1 MSFLKININ
10 HRDYSSWNI
19 LDASTLLQLDKISL
33 SSDKISLSSDKIS
46 LSSDKISLSVDLEF
60 SPIQHKL
67 FTGDVFSFE
76 NQVVTI
82 HNSSVRTMQD
92 IPAVLILADNK
103 TYGRTKVTKGK
114 LLYKCIPD
122 DIRLPIFL
130 VPYEIK
136 HVGFS
141 KVFSNLYVTINFSDW
156 TNDLPLATL
165 MQNIGP
171 VDILENFYEYQL
183 YCKSLNAS
191 MQKFNNATKMLVKD
205 DHETFI
211 HKIFKSHPLIEDRT
225 SLYHVF
231 SIDPLGSS
239 DFDDAFSITLLDE
252 NTILLSIY
260 IANVTIIMD
269 ALNLWSSVSKRIAT
283 IYLPDKKRP
292 MLPTILSDCLCSLQ
306 KGSSRFALSLD
317 LVINQ
322 INGDI
327 ISIKYSN
334 CLIRV
339 NKNYVYEE
347 PALLKNSS
355 YILLLAT
362 TRLLSKKYK
371 YINNVTGS
379 HDVVAYLMILMNYF
393 SAKELLKNKV
403 GIFRSTIVNAKQQ
416 LLPDNVPEDVAK
428 FIKIW
433 NSSFGQ
439 YVVLNDDLGL
449 NLDVLNHSLLNM
461 DSYIHITSP
470 IRRLVDLLN
479 LIKFQEVFQLSTPL
493 SQNASDFYMHWTDK
507 IDYINVTMR
516 AIKKIQNDCCL
527 LDTFSKNRVLDKLY
541 DGYCFDKIARSDGL
555 FQYIVFLPELKLTS
569 KITIRE
575 DLQNYQLKQYK
586 LFLFNNEERFKK
598 KIRLQLCN

>member
-1 MSFLKININ
+1 MSLLKININ
-10 HRDYSSWNI
+10 HRNYSDWNI
-19 LDASTLLQLDKISL
+19 LDADTLLQLDKISL
-33 SSDKISLSSDKIS
+33 TSLF
-46 LSSDKISLSVDLEF
+46 VDVEF
-60 SPIQHKL
+60 DPIQHKL
-67 FTGDVFSFE
+67 FTGDVFTFE
-76 NQVVTI
+76 NGIVTI
-82 HNSSVRTMQD
+82 HNSPVRSMQD

-122 DIRLPIFL
+122 DIRLPVFL

-156 TNDLPLATL
+156 TSNALPFATL
-165 MQNIGP
+165 TQNIGP
-171 VDILENFYEYQL
+171 VSILENFYEYQL
-183 YCKSLNAS
+183 YCKSLNTS
-191 MQKFNNATKMLVKD
+191 MQKFNNATKMLVKE
-205 DHETFI
+205 DHEAFI
-211 HKIFKSHPLIEDRT
+211 RNIVLKHPLIEDRT
-225 SLYHVF
+225 SSYTVF
-231 SIDPLGSS
+231 SIDPSNCT
-239 DFDDAFSITLLDE
+239 DFDDAFSIKLQDD
-252 NTILLSIY
+252 NTVLLSIY

-306 KGSSRFALSLD
+306 KGSSRFAFVLD

-322 INGDI
+322 TNGTI
-327 ISIKYSN
+327 ISTKYSN

-347 PALLKNSS
+347 PDLLKKSS
-355 YILLLAT
+355 YILLLDT
-362 TRLLSKKYK
+362 TRLLSQKYK
-371 YINNVTGS
+371 YINHISGS

-393 SAKELLKNKV
+393 SAKELLKTKV
-403 GIFRSTIVNAKQQ
+403 GIFRSTVVNTKQQ
-416 LLPDNVPEDVAK
+416 TILPDNVPEDVVK
-428 FIKIW
+428 FVKIW

-439 YVVLNDDLGL
+439 YVVLNRDLEL
-449 NLDVLNHSLLNM
+449 NLEHSLLNM
-461 DSYIHITSP
+461 DAYIHITSP

-479 LIKFQEVFQLSTPL
+479 LIKFQEVLQLSTL
-493 SQNASDFYMHWTDK
+493 SQNASDFYLYWTDK

-516 AIKKIQNDCCL
+516 AIKKIQNDCSL
-527 LDTFSKNRVLDKLY
+527 LDTFNKGCILDKLY

-569 KITIRE
+569 KVTIRE
-575 DLQNYQLKQYK
+575 DLNNYQLKQYK

-598 KIRLQLCN
+598 KIRLQFCN

>member
-10 HRDYSSWNI
+10 HRDYSSWTI
-19 LDASTLLQLDKISL
+19 LDDFTLLP
-33 SSDKISLSSDKIS
+33 
-46 LSSDKISLSVDLEF
+46 SVDLEF
-60 SPIQHKL
+60 APIQHKL

-103 TYGRTKVTKGK
+103 TYGRTKGIKGK

-156 TNDLPLATL
+156 INALPLATL
-165 MQNIGP
+165 TQNIGP
-171 VDILENFYEYQL
+171 IDILDNFYEYQL

-191 MQKFNNATKMLVKD
+191 MQKFNNATKTLVKE

-211 HKIFKSHPLIEDRT
+211 KNIFLKYPSIEDRT
-225 SLYHVF
+225 SSYHVF
-231 SIDPLGSS
+231 SVDPLGST
-239 DFDDAFSITLLDE
+239 DFDDAFSIKLLND
-252 NTILLSIY
+252 NTVLLSIY
-260 IANVTIIMD
+260 IANVAILLNE
-269 ALNLWSSVSKRIAT
+269 LNLWSSVSKRIST

-292 MLPTILSDCLCSLQ
+292 MLPSILSDCLCSLQ
-306 KGSSRFALSLD
+306 KGSSRFALVL
-317 LVINQ
+317 
-322 INGDI
+322 DI
-327 ISIKYSN
+327 IIDQTNNEIVSMKYSN

-339 NKNYVYEE
+339 SKNYVYEE
-347 PALLKNSS
+347 PDLLNLAQYS
-355 YILLLAT
+355 LLLDT
-362 TRLLSKKYK
+362 TKKLSKKYK

-403 GIFRSTIVNAKQQ
+403 GIFRSTVVNVKQQ
-416 LLPDNVPEDVAK
+416 TILPDNVPEDVVK
-428 FIKIW
+428 FVKIW

-439 YVVLNDDLGL
+439 YVVINDEQSLDLDL
-449 NLDVLNHSLLNM
+449 LNHSLLNM
-461 DSYIHITSP
+461 DAYIHITSP

-479 LIKFQEVFQLSTPL
+479 IIKFQEVFQLSITL
-493 SQNASDFYMHWTDK
+493 SQNASDFFMHWTDK

-527 LDTFSKNRVLDKLY
+527 LDTFSKNHVLDKLY

-575 DLQNYQLKQYK
+575 DLNNYQLKQYK

>member
-1 MSFLKININ
+1 MSLLKININ
-10 HRDYSSWNI
+10 HRDYSNWTI
-19 LDASTLLQLDKISL
+19 LDADTLLPS
-33 SSDKISLSSDKIS
+33 
-46 LSSDKISLSVDLEF
+46 SLSVNVEF
-60 SPIQHKL
+60 DPIQHKL
-67 FTGDVFSFE
+67 FTGDIFTFE
-76 NQVVTI
+76 NGIVTI
-82 HNSSVRTMQD
+82 HNSPVRNMLD

-103 TYGRTKVTKGK
+103 TYGRTKGIKGK

-122 DIRLPIFL
+122 DIRLPVFL

-156 TNDLPLATL
+156 TINALPFATL
-165 MQNIGP
+165 TQNIGP
-171 VDILENFYEYQL
+171 VNILENFYEYQL
-183 YCKSLNAS
+183 YCKSLNTS
-191 MQKFNNATKMLVKD
+191 MQKFNNATKMLVKE
-205 DHETFI
+205 DHEAFI
-211 HKIFKSHPLIEDRT
+211 RNIVLKHPSIEDRT
-225 SLYHVF
+225 SSYTVF
-231 SIDPLGSS
+231 SIDPANCT
-239 DFDDAFSITLLDE
+239 DFDDAFSIKILDD
-252 NTILLSIY
+252 NTVLLSIY

-306 KGSSRFALSLD
+306 KGSSRFAFVLD

-322 INGDI
+322 TNGTI
-327 ISIKYSN
+327 ISTKYSN

-339 NKNYVYEE
+339 SKNYVYEE
-347 PALLKNSS
+347 PDLLKKSS
-355 YILLLAT
+355 YILLLDT
-362 TRLLSKKYK
+362 TRLLSQKYK
-371 YINNVTGS
+371 YINHISGS

-393 SAKELLKNKV
+393 SAKELLKTKV
-403 GIFRSTIVNAKQQ
+403 GIFRSTVVNAKQQ
-416 LLPDNVPEDVAK
+416 TILPDNVPEDVVK
-428 FIKIW
+428 FVKIW

-439 YVVLNDDLGL
+439 YVVLNGDLEL
-449 NLDVLNHSLLNM
+449 NLEHSLLNM
-461 DSYIHITSP
+461 DAYIHITSP

-479 LIKFQEVFQLSTPL
+479 LIKFQEVLQLSML
-493 SQNASDFYMHWTDK
+493 SQNASDFYLYWTDK

-516 AIKKIQNDCCL
+516 AIKKIQNDCSL
-527 LDTFSKNRVLDKLY
+527 LDTFNKGCILDKLY

-569 KITIRE
+569 KVTIRE
-575 DLQNYQLKQYK
+575 DLNNYQLKQYK

>member
-10 HRDYSSWNI
+10 HRNYSDWCI
-19 LDASTLLQLDKISL
+19 LNADTLLPLDKTSL
-33 SSDKISLSSDKIS
+33 F
-46 LSSDKISLSVDLEF
+46 VDVDVEF
-60 SPIQHKL
+60 EPIQHKL
-67 FTGDVFSFE
+67 FSGDVFTFE
-76 NQVVTI
+76 NGIVTI
-82 HNSSVRTMQD
+82 CNSSVRTMQD

-103 TYGRTKVTKGK
+103 TYGRKKGIKGK
-114 LLYKCIPD
+114 LLYKCVPD
-122 DIRLPIFL
+122 DVRLPVFL

-156 TNDLPLATL
+156 SGNSLPLATL
-165 MQNIGP
+165 TQTIGP
-171 VDILENFYEYQL
+171 VDVLENFYEYQL

-191 MQKFNNATKMLVKD
+191 MQKLNDATKMLVKS
-205 DHETFI
+205 DHEAFI
-211 HKIFKSHPLIEDRT
+211 HTIFSKHPLIEDRT
-225 SLYHVF
+225 SPLNHVF

-239 DFDDAFSITLLDE
+239 DFDDAFSIKLLDD
-252 NTILLSIY
+252 NTVQLSIY

-269 ALNLWSSVSKRIAT
+269 ALNLWPSVSKRIAT

-306 KGSSRFALSLD
+306 KGSCRFALSLD
-317 LVINQ
+317 LILEKD
-322 INGDI
+322 GTI
-327 ISIKYSN
+327 ISTKYSN

-347 PALLKNSS
+347 PDLLKNAS
-355 YILLLAT
+355 YILLLDTA
-362 TRLLSKKYK
+362 RLLSKKYK
-371 YINNVTGS
+371 YINHVAGS

-393 SAKELLKNKV
+393 SAKKLLKEKV
-403 GIFRSTIVNAKQQ
+403 GIFRSTVVNPLQTV
-416 LLPDNVPEDVAK
+416 LPNDVPEDVGK

-439 YVVLNDDLGL
+439 YIVVNDDLSL
-449 NLDVLNHSLLNM
+449 INTAHSLLDM
-461 DSYIHITSP
+461 DAYIHITSP

-479 LIKFQEVFQLSTPL
+479 IVKFQEVFQLSITL
-493 SQNASDFYMHWTDK
+493 SQSASEFYTHWTDK

-516 AIKKIQNDCCL
+516 AIKKIQNDCSL
-527 LDTFSKNRVLDKLY
+527 LDTFNKGHVLDKLY

-569 KITIRE
+569 KVTIRE
-575 DLQNYQLKQYK
+575 DLNNYQLKKYK

>member
-1 MSFLKININ
+1 MSLLKININ
-10 HRDYSSWNI
+10 HRNYSDWCI
-19 LDASTLLQLDKISL
+19 LNADTLL
-33 SSDKISLSSDKIS
+33 SS
-46 LSSDKISLSVDLEF
+46 SLSVDVEF
-60 SPIQHKL
+60 DPIQHKL
-67 FTGDVFSFE
+67 FTGDVFAFE

-82 HNSSVRTMQD
+82 HNSPVRNMQD

-122 DIRLPIFL
+122 DIRLPVFL

-156 TNDLPLATL
+156 TSNALPFATL
-165 MQNIGP
+165 TQNIGP
-171 VDILENFYEYQL
+171 VNILENFYEYQL
-183 YCKSLNAS
+183 YCKSLNTS
-191 MQKFNNATKMLVKD
+191 MQKFNNATKMLVKE
-205 DHETFI
+205 DHEAFI
-211 HKIFKSHPLIEDRT
+211 RNIVLKHPSIEDRT
-225 SLYHVF
+225 SSYTVF
-231 SIDPLGSS
+231 SIDPSNCT
-239 DFDDAFSITLLDE
+239 DFDDAFSIKIQDD
-252 NTILLSIY
+252 NTVLLSIY

-306 KGSSRFALSLD
+306 KGSSRFAFVLD

-322 INGDI
+322 TNCTI
-327 ISIKYSN
+327 ISTKYSN

-339 NKNYVYEE
+339 HKNYVYEE
-347 PALLKNSS
+347 PDLLKNSS
-355 YILLLAT
+355 YILLLDT
-362 TRLLSKKYK
+362 TRLLSQKYK
-371 YINNVTGS
+371 YINHISGS

-393 SAKELLKNKV
+393 SAKELLKTKV
-403 GIFRSTIVNAKQQ
+403 GIFRSTVVNTNQQ
-416 LLPDNVPEDVAK
+416 TILPDNVPEDVVK
-428 FIKIW
+428 FVKIW

-439 YVVLNDDLGL
+439 YVVLNGDLDL
-449 NLDVLNHSLLNM
+449 NLEHSLLNM
-461 DSYIHITSP
+461 DAYIHITSP

-479 LIKFQEVFQLSTPL
+479 LIKFQEVLQLSTL
-493 SQNASDFYMHWTDK
+493 SQNASEFYTHWTDK

-516 AIKKIQNDCCL
+516 AIKKIQNDCSL
-527 LDTFSKNRVLDKLY
+527 LDTFNKGCILDKLY

-569 KITIRE
+569 KVTIRE
-575 DLQNYQLKQYK
+575 DLNNYQLKQYK

>member
-1 MSFLKININ
+1 MSLLKININ
-10 HRDYSSWNI
+10 HRDYSNWTI
-19 LDASTLLQLDKISL
+19 LDADTLLQLDKISL
-33 SSDKISLSSDKIS
+33 TSLF
-46 LSSDKISLSVDLEF
+46 VDVEF
-60 SPIQHKL
+60 DPIQHKL
-67 FTGDVFSFE
+67 FTGDVFALE
-76 NQVVTI
+76 NGIVTI
-82 HNSSVRTMQD
+82 HNSPVRNMQD

-141 KVFSNLYVTINFSDW
+141 KVFFNLYVTINFSDW
-156 TNDLPLATL
+156 TSNALPFATL
-165 MQNIGP
+165 TQNIGP
-171 VDILENFYEYQL
+171 VSILENFYEYQL
-183 YCKSLNAS
+183 YCKSLNTS
-191 MQKFNNATKMLVKD
+191 MQKFNNATKMLVKE
-205 DHETFI
+205 DHEAFI
-211 HKIFKSHPLIEDRT
+211 RNIVLKHPSIEDRT
-225 SLYHVF
+225 SSYTVF
-231 SIDPLGSS
+231 SIDPSNCT
-239 DFDDAFSITLLDE
+239 DFDDAFSIKLQDD
-252 NTILLSIY
+252 NTVLLSIY

-306 KGSSRFALSLD
+306 KGSSRFAFVLD

-322 INGDI
+322 TNGEI
-327 ISIKYSN
+327 ISTKYSN

-339 NKNYVYEE
+339 HKNYVYEE
-347 PALLKNSS
+347 PDILKNSA
-355 YILLLAT
+355 YILLLDT
-362 TRLLSKKYK
+362 TRLLSQKYK
-371 YINNVTGS
+371 YINHISGS

-393 SAKELLKNKV
+393 SAKELLKTKV
-403 GIFRSTIVNAKQQ
+403 GIFRSTVVNTKQQ
-416 LLPDNVPEDVAK
+416 TILPDNVPEDVVK
-428 FIKIW
+428 FVKIW

-439 YVVLNDDLGL
+439 YVVLNRDLEL
-449 NLDVLNHSLLNM
+449 NLEHSLLNM
-461 DSYIHITSP
+461 DAYIHITSP

-479 LIKFQEVFQLSTPL
+479 LIKFQEVLQLSTL
-493 SQNASDFYMHWTDK
+493 SQNASDFYLYWTDK

-516 AIKKIQNDCCL
+516 AIKKIQNDCSL
-527 LDTFSKNRVLDKLY
+527 LDTFNKGCILDKLY

-569 KITIRE
+569 KVTIRE
-575 DLQNYQLKQYK
+575 DLNNYQLKQYK

>member
-1 MSFLKININ
+1 MSLLKININ
-10 HRDYSSWNI
+10 HRNYSDWCIFSA
-19 LDASTLLQLDKISL
+19 DTLLPLDKIS
-33 SSDKISLSSDKIS
+33 
-46 LSSDKISLSVDLEF
+46 ISLSVDVEF
-60 SPIQHKL
+60 EPIQHKL
-67 FTGDVFSFE
+67 FSGDVFTFE
-76 NQVVTI
+76 NDIATI
-82 HNSSVRTMQD
+82 HNSPVRNMQD
-92 IPAVLILADNK
+92 IPAVLILTDNK

-114 LLYKCIPD
+114 LLYKCVPD

-156 TNDLPLATL
+156 SGNTLPFATL
-165 MQNIGP
+165 TQTIGP
-171 VDILENFYEYQL
+171 IDILENFYEYQL
-183 YCKSLNAS
+183 YCKSLNTS
-191 MQKFNNATKMLVKD
+191 MQKFNNATKMLVKE
-205 DHETFI
+205 DHEAFI
-211 HKIFKSHPLIEDRT
+211 HNIFLKHPLIEDRT
-225 SLYHVF
+225 SSYTVF
-231 SIDPLGSS
+231 SIDPSNCS
-239 DFDDAFSITLLDE
+239 DFDDAFSIKIQDD
-252 NTILLSIY
+252 NTVLLSIY

-306 KGSSRFALSLD
+306 KGSSRFAFVL
-317 LVINQ
+317 
-322 INGDI
+322 DI
-327 ISIKYSN
+327 IIDQTNNEIISTKYSN

-339 NKNYVYEE
+339 HKNYVYEE
-347 PALLKNSS
+347 PDLLKNSS
-355 YILLLAT
+355 YILLLDT
-362 TRLLSKKYK
+362 TRLLSQKYK
-371 YINNVTGS
+371 YINHISGS

-403 GIFRSTIVNAKQQ
+403 GIFRSTVVNAKQQ
-416 LLPDNVPEDVAK
+416 PILPDNVPEDVVK
-428 FIKIW
+428 FVKIW

-439 YVVLNDDLGL
+439 YVVLNGDLGL
-449 NLDVLNHSLLNM
+449 NLGLDLLNHSLLNM
-461 DSYIHITSP
+461 DAYIHITSP
-470 IRRLVDLLN
+470 IRRIVDLLN
-479 LIKFQEVFQLSTPL
+479 LVKFQEVFQLSTHL
-493 SQNASDFYMHWTDK
+493 SQNASDFYTHWTDK

-527 LDTFSKNRVLDKLY
+527 LNTFSIDCVLDKLY

-575 DLQNYQLKQYK
+575 DLNNYQLKQYK

>member
-10 HRDYSSWNI
+10 HRNYSDWCI
-19 LDASTLLQLDKISL
+19 LNADTLLPLDKT
-33 SSDKISLSSDKIS
+33 
-46 LSSDKISLSVDLEF
+46 SVFVDVEF
-60 SPIQHKL
+60 EPIQHKL
-67 FTGDVFSFE
+67 FSGDVFTFE
-76 NQVVTI
+76 NGIVTI
-82 HNSSVRTMQD
+82 CNSSVRTMQD

-103 TYGRTKVTKGK
+103 TYGRKKGIKGK
-114 LLYKCIPD
+114 LLYKCVPD
-122 DIRLPIFL
+122 DVRLPVFL

-156 TNDLPLATL
+156 SGNSLPLATL
-165 MQNIGP
+165 TQTIGP
-171 VDILENFYEYQL
+171 VDVLENFYEYQL

-191 MQKFNNATKMLVKD
+191 MQKFNDATKMQVKA
-205 DHETFI
+205 DHEAFI
-211 HKIFKSHPLIEDRT
+211 HTIFLKHPLIEDRT
-225 SLYHVF
+225 SPLNHVF
-231 SIDPLGSS
+231 SIDPFGSS
-239 DFDDAFSITLLDE
+239 DFDDAFSIKLLDD
-252 NTILLSIY
+252 NTVQLSIY

-269 ALNLWSSVSKRIAT
+269 ALNLWPSVSKRIAT

-317 LVINQ
+317 LILEKD
-322 INGDI
+322 GTI
-327 ISIKYSN
+327 ISTKYSN

-339 NKNYVYEE
+339 NQNYVYEE
-347 PALLKNSS
+347 PDLLKNSS
-355 YILLLAT
+355 YILLLDT

-371 YINNVTGS
+371 YINHVVGS

-393 SAKELLKNKV
+393 SAKKLLKEKV
-403 GIFRSTIVNAKQQ
+403 GIFRSTIVNPLQTV
-416 LLPDNVPEDVAK
+416 LPDDVPEDVGK

-439 YVVLNDDLGL
+439 YIVVNDDLSL
-449 NLDVLNHSLLNM
+449 ITTAHSLLDM
-461 DSYIHITSP
+461 DAYIHITSP

-479 LIKFQEVFQLSTPL
+479 IVKFQEVFQLSITL
-493 SQNASDFYMHWTDK
+493 SQSASDFYTHWTDK

-516 AIKKIQNDCCL
+516 AIKKIQNDCSL
-527 LDTFSKNRVLDKLY
+527 LDTFNKGHVLDKLY

-569 KITIRE
+569 KVTIRE
-575 DLQNYQLKQYK
+575 DFNNYQLKKYK

>member
-1 MSFLKININ
+1 
-10 HRDYSSWNI
+10 
-19 LDASTLLQLDKISL
+19 
-33 SSDKISLSSDKIS
+33 
-46 LSSDKISLSVDLEF
+46 
-60 SPIQHKL
+60 
-67 FTGDVFSFE
+67 
-76 NQVVTI
+76 
-82 HNSSVRTMQD
+82 
-92 IPAVLILADNK
+92 
-103 TYGRTKVTKGK
+103 
-114 LLYKCIPD
+114 
-122 DIRLPIFL
+122 
-130 VPYEIK
+130 
-136 HVGFS
+136 
-141 KVFSNLYVTINFSDW
+141 
-156 TNDLPLATL
+156 
-165 MQNIGP
+165 
-171 VDILENFYEYQL
+171 
-183 YCKSLNAS
+183 
-191 MQKFNNATKMLVKD
+191 
-205 DHETFI
+205 
-211 HKIFKSHPLIEDRT
+211 
-225 SLYHVF
+225 
-231 SIDPLGSS
+231 
-239 DFDDAFSITLLDE
+239 
-252 NTILLSIY
+252 
-260 IANVTIIMD
+260 
-269 ALNLWSSVSKRIAT
+269 
-283 IYLPDKKRP
+283 
-292 MLPTILSDCLCSLQ
+292 
-306 KGSSRFALSLD
+306 
-317 LVINQ
+317 
-322 INGDI
+322 
-327 ISIKYSN
+327 
-334 CLIRV
+334 
-339 NKNYVYEE
+339 
-347 PALLKNSS
+347 
-355 YILLLAT
+355 LLAT

>member
-1 MSFLKININ
+1 MSLLKININ
-10 HRDYSSWNI
+10 HRDYSNWTI
-19 LDASTLLQLDKISL
+19 LDADTLLQLDKISL
-33 SSDKISLSSDKIS
+33 TSLF
-46 LSSDKISLSVDLEF
+46 VDVEF
-60 SPIQHKL
+60 DPIQHKL
-67 FTGDVFSFE
+67 FTGDVFALE
-76 NQVVTI
+76 NGIVTI
-82 HNSSVRTMQD
+82 HNSPVRNMQD

-141 KVFSNLYVTINFSDW
+141 KVFFNLYVTINFSDW
-156 TNDLPLATL
+156 TSNALPFATL
-165 MQNIGP
+165 TQNIGP
-171 VDILENFYEYQL
+171 VSILENFYEYQL
-183 YCKSLNAS
+183 YCKSLNTS
-191 MQKFNNATKMLVKD
+191 MQKFNNATKMLVKE
-205 DHETFI
+205 DHEAFI
-211 HKIFKSHPLIEDRT
+211 HNIVLKHPLIEDRT
-225 SLYHVF
+225 SSYTVF
-231 SIDPLGSS
+231 SIDPSNCT
-239 DFDDAFSITLLDE
+239 DFDDAFSIKLQDD
-252 NTILLSIY
+252 NTVLLSIY

-306 KGSSRFALSLD
+306 KGSSRFAFVLD

-322 INGDI
+322 TNGEI
-327 ISIKYSN
+327 ISTKYSN

-339 NKNYVYEE
+339 HKNYVYEE
-347 PALLKNSS
+347 PDILKNSA
-355 YILLLAT
+355 YILLLDT
-362 TRLLSKKYK
+362 TRLLSQKYK
-371 YINNVTGS
+371 YINHISGS

-393 SAKELLKNKV
+393 SAKELLKTKV
-403 GIFRSTIVNAKQQ
+403 GIFRSTVVNTKQQ
-416 LLPDNVPEDVAK
+416 TILPDNVPEDVVK
-428 FIKIW
+428 FVKIW

-439 YVVLNDDLGL
+439 YVVLNRDLEL
-449 NLDVLNHSLLNM
+449 NLEHSLLNM
-461 DSYIHITSP
+461 DAYIHITSP

-479 LIKFQEVFQLSTPL
+479 LIKFQEVLQLSTL
-493 SQNASDFYMHWTDK
+493 SQNTSDFYLYWTDK

-516 AIKKIQNDCCL
+516 AIKKIQNDCSL
-527 LDTFSKNRVLDKLY
+527 LDTFNKGCILDKLY

-569 KITIRE
+569 KVTIRE
-575 DLQNYQLKQYK
+575 DLNNYQLKQYK

>member
-10 HRDYSSWNI
+10 HRNYSDWCI
-19 LDASTLLQLDKISL
+19 LSADTLLQLDKISL
-33 SSDKISLSSDKIS
+33 TSLF
-46 LSSDKISLSVDLEF
+46 VDLEF

-67 FTGDVFSFE
+67 FTGDVFTFE
-76 NQVVTI
+76 NGIVTI
-82 HNSSVRTMQD
+82 SNSSVRNMQD

-156 TNDLPLATL
+156 TNDLPFATL
-165 MQNIGP
+165 TQNIGP

-183 YCKSLNAS
+183 YCKSLNTS
-191 MQKFNNATKMLVKD
+191 MQKFNNATKMLVKE
-205 DHETFI
+205 DHEAFI
-211 HKIFKSHPLIEDRT
+211 HDIFKKHPLIEDRT
-225 SLYHVF
+225 SLNHVF
-231 SIDPLGSS
+231 SVDPANCT
-239 DFDDAFSITLLDE
+239 DFDDAFSISLLDD
-252 NTILLSIY
+252 NTVLLSIY

-269 ALNLWSSVSKRIAT
+269 ALNLWPSVSKRIAT

-306 KGSSRFALSLD
+306 KGSCRFALGLD

-322 INGDI
+322 TNGEI

-347 PALLKNSS
+347 PSLLSLPQYS
-355 YILLLAT
+355 LLLVT

-416 LLPDNVPEDVAK
+416 TILPDNVPEDVVK
-428 FIKIW
+428 FVKIW

-439 YVVLNDDLGL
+439 YVVLNRDLEQDF
-449 NLDVLNHSLLNM
+449 NLLNHSLLNM
-461 DSYIHITSP
+461 DAYIHITSP

-479 LIKFQEVFQLSTPL
+479 LIKFQEVFQLSTSTTL

-516 AIKKIQNDCCL
+516 AIKKIQNDCSL
-527 LDTFSKNRVLDKLY
+527 LDTFNKGRILDKLY

-555 FQYIVFLPELKLTS
+555 FQYIVFLPELKMTS

-575 DLQNYQLKQYK
+575 DLNNYQLKQYK

-598 KIRLQLCN
+598 KIRLQLSN

>member
-10 HRDYSSWNI
+10 HRDYSSWTI
-19 LDASTLLQLDKISL
+19 LDDFTLLP
-33 SSDKISLSSDKIS
+33 
-46 LSSDKISLSVDLEF
+46 SVDLEF
-60 SPIQHKL
+60 APIQHKL

-103 TYGRTKVTKGK
+103 TYGRTKGIKGK

-156 TNDLPLATL
+156 INALPLATL
-165 MQNIGP
+165 TQNIGP
-171 VDILENFYEYQL
+171 IDILDNFYEYQL

-191 MQKFNNATKMLVKD
+191 MQKFNNATKTLVKE

-211 HKIFKSHPLIEDRT
+211 KNIFLKYPSIEDRT
-225 SLYHVF
+225 SSYHVF
-231 SIDPLGSS
+231 SVDPLGST
-239 DFDDAFSITLLDE
+239 DFDDAFSIKLLND
-252 NTILLSIY
+252 NTVLLSIY
-260 IANVTIIMD
+260 IANVAILLNE
-269 ALNLWSSVSKRIAT
+269 LNLWSSVSKRIST

-292 MLPTILSDCLCSLQ
+292 MLPSILSDCLCSLQ
-306 KGSSRFALSLD
+306 KGSSRFALVL
-317 LVINQ
+317 
-322 INGDI
+322 DI
-327 ISIKYSN
+327 IIDQTNNEIVSMKYSN

-339 NKNYVYEE
+339 SKNYVYEE
-347 PALLKNSS
+347 PDLLNLAQYS
-355 YILLLAT
+355 LLLDT
-362 TRLLSKKYK
+362 TKKLSKKYK

-403 GIFRSTIVNAKQQ
+403 GIFRSTVVNVKQQ
-416 LLPDNVPEDVAK
+416 TILPDNVPEDVVK
-428 FIKIW
+428 FVKIW

-439 YVVLNDDLGL
+439 YVVINDEQSLDLDL
-449 NLDVLNHSLLNM
+449 LNHSLLNM
-461 DSYIHITSP
+461 DAYIHITSP

-479 LIKFQEVFQLSTPL
+479 IIKFQEVFQLSITL
-493 SQNASDFYMHWTDK
+493 SQNASDFFMHWTDK

-527 LDTFSKNRVLDKLY
+527 LDTFSKNHVLDKLY

-575 DLQNYQLKQYK
+575 DLNNYQLKQYK
-586 LFLFNNEERFKK
+586 L
-598 KIRLQLCN
+598 C

>member
-1 MSFLKININ
+1 MSLLKININ
-10 HRDYSSWNI
+10 HRNYSDWTI
-19 LDASTLLQLDKISL
+19 LDADTLLPL
-33 SSDKISLSSDKIS
+33 SSDI
-46 LSSDKISLSVDLEF
+46 ISLSVDVEF
-60 SPIQHKL
+60 DPIQHKL
-67 FTGDVFSFE
+67 FTGDIFTFE
-76 NQVVTI
+76 NGIVTI
-82 HNSSVRTMQD
+82 RNSSVRNMQD

-103 TYGRTKVTKGK
+103 TYGRTKGIKGK

-141 KVFSNLYVTINFSDW
+141 KVFFNLYVTINFSDW
-156 TNDLPLATL
+156 TSNALPFATL
-165 MQNIGP
+165 TQNIGP
-171 VDILENFYEYQL
+171 VSILENFYEYQL
-183 YCKSLNAS
+183 YCKSLNTS
-191 MQKFNNATKMLVKD
+191 MQKFNNATKMLVKE
-205 DHETFI
+205 DHEAFI
-211 HKIFKSHPLIEDRT
+211 HNIVLKHPSIEDRT
-225 SLYHVF
+225 SSYTVF
-231 SIDPLGSS
+231 SIDPSNCT
-239 DFDDAFSITLLDE
+239 DFDDAFSIKLQDD
-252 NTILLSIY
+252 NTVLLSIY

-306 KGSSRFALSLD
+306 KGSSRFAFVLD

-322 INGDI
+322 TNGEI
-327 ISIKYSN
+327 ISTKYSN

-339 NKNYVYEE
+339 HKNYVYEE
-347 PALLKNSS
+347 PDLLKNSS
-355 YILLLAT
+355 YILLLDT
-362 TRLLSKKYK
+362 TRLLSQKYK
-371 YINNVTGS
+371 YINHISGS

-393 SAKELLKNKV
+393 SAKELLKTKV
-403 GIFRSTIVNAKQQ
+403 GIFRSTVVNTKQQ
-416 LLPDNVPEDVAK
+416 TILPDNVPEDVVK
-428 FIKIW
+428 FVKIW

-439 YVVLNDDLGL
+439 YVVLNGDLDL
-449 NLDVLNHSLLNM
+449 NLEHSLLNM
-461 DSYIHITSP
+461 DAYIHITSP

-479 LIKFQEVFQLSTPL
+479 LIKFQEVLQLSTL
-493 SQNASDFYMHWTDK
+493 SQNTSDFYTHWTDK

-516 AIKKIQNDCCL
+516 AIKKIQNDCSL
-527 LDTFSKNRVLDKLY
+527 LDTFNKGCILDKLY

-569 KITIRE
+569 KVTIRE
-575 DLQNYQLKQYK
+575 DLHNYQLKQYK